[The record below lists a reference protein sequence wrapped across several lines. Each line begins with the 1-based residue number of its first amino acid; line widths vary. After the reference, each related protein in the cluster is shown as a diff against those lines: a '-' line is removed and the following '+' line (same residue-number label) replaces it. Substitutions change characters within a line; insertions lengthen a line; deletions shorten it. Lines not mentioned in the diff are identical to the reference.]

1 MTYLLCFRKKKKN
14 DTQKYEANHLKW
26 NQLNVYWFG
35 LVGNGGGAPLRL
47 GIGGRT
53 RKGNGGG
60 C

>member
-1 MTYLLCFRKKKKN
+1 MKQSL
-14 DTQKYEANHLKW
+14 DMEPIE
-26 NQLNVYWFG
+26 NVYWFG